1 MFIEGR
7 KGREGR
13 TNTTIINDLRI
24 VTSLTISHD
33 VLWEYNCLFQFHFIN
48 STKSQQ

>member
-13 TNTTIINDLRI
+13 TNTTIINNLRI

-33 VLWEYNCLFQFHFIN
+33 VLWDYNCPCIN
-48 STKSQQ
+48 VIFSSIL